1 MNIIFTITGGIGKCI
16 AGTAVAEAIKKQY
29 PDSKLI
35 VISPHP
41 NIFKNNPFVDKVEQI
56 HGFLNAAY
64 ELYCK
69 GKEFKVFT
77 VDPFHHNDFI
87 TNTGHLI
94 PTWCKAN
101 SIKYNGELPQIFL
114 SEAEQDYYG
123 NYYNFD
129 NLAKPIMAIQVNGGN
144 PDPRIQPGYN
154 WARDLPLEIVKN
166 IIEEYRDHYT
176 IVNIKRPDQQGY
188 NDTIECVDDPRGV
201 AYLLQHSEK
210 RMFIDSF
217 AQHMAAALNLP
228 STVCWITTSPTV
240 FGYDIHDDVF
250 ANPLKKDFVTTE
262 STYSQFEL
270 NESIIDFPWDN
281 GNDVF
286 DINKIFQSINKD

>member
-176 IVNIKRPDQQGY
+176 IINIKRPDQQGY

-240 FGYDIHDDVF
+240 FGYGIHDDVF

>member
-176 IVNIKRPDQQGY
+176 IINIKRPDQQGY

-210 RMFIDSF
+210 RVFIDSF
-217 AQHMAAALNLP
+217 AQHMSAAALNL
-228 STVCWITTSPTV
+228 T
-240 FGYDIHDDVF
+240 
-250 ANPLKKDFVTTE
+250 L
-262 STYSQFEL
+262 YSML
-270 NESIIDFPWDN
+270 DYY
-281 GNDVF
+281 
-286 DINKIFQSINKD
+286 